1 MKSRQTLLDCIETM
15 FIVTFIMTVRLP
27 VKHGRKVN
35 VVPRETL
42 RSLAARS
49 AFAGRAAIVT
59 GATGAFGSA
68 TLRVL
73 RYLGADAIGIDRVP
87 GEGVVA
93 CDITDDEEVRA
104 AVTEAV
110 KTLGGLDTLIHYAGV
125 GPVVDVGQPADAA
138 VREALEVNLL
148 GTWRVTAAALPA
160 LLDARGRVIV
170 TASLLAG
177 VSMPFS
183 AAYTVSKRALTA
195 YADVLR
201 VEYGTHLGVTTVY
214 PGYVSTAIHDRS
226 RAAGVALD
234 GLVPAESVRDT
245 VLTVVRAAAAAKAPR
260 DVAST
265 RAGMAAFL
273 LARHAPGVV
282 DRAVAPRL
290 RRLVRTQAFDDAEL
304 AAGLLQRHGAHGRG
318 SIHPATGD
326 ADGGA
331 EHA

>member
-1 MKSRQTLLDCIETM
+1 M
-15 FIVTFIMTVRLP
+15 
-27 VKHGRKVN
+27 
-35 VVPRETL
+35 PRETL

-49 AFAGRAAIVT
+49 AYAGRAVIVT
-59 GATGAFGSA
+59 GAAGAFGSA

-87 GEGVVA
+87 GAGVVT
-93 CDITDDEEVRA
+93 CDVTDDEQVRA

-110 KTLGGLDTLIHYAGV
+110 KRLGRLDTLIHYAGV
-125 GPVVDVGQPADAA
+125 GPVADVGQSPDAE

-160 LLDARGRVIV
+160 LLDARGRVII

-177 VSMPFS
+177 VTMPFS

-201 VEYGTHLGVTTVY
+201 MEYGTHLGVTTVY
-214 PGYVSTAIHDRS
+214 PGYVHTAIHDRS
-226 RAAGVALD
+226 RAARVALE

-245 VLTVVRAAAAAKAPR
+245 VLAVVRAGAERSAPR

-265 RAGMAAFL
+265 RAGTAAFR
-273 LARHAPGVV
+273 LARHAPGLL
-282 DRAVAPRL
+282 DRALAARL
-290 RRLVRTQAFDDAEL
+290 RHLVRTQAFEGADL
-304 AAGLLQRHGAHGRG
+304 AVGLRQRHGVTPTRLAG
-318 SIHPATGD
+318 SAS
-326 ADGGA
+326 AGA
-331 EHA
+331 AEARAAEARAANA